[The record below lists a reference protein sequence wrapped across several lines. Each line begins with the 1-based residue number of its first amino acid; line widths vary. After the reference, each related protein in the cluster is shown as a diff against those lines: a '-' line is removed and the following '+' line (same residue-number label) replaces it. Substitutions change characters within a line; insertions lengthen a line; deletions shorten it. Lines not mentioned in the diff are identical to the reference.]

1 MISSKEHLPTI
12 ILALALLLVPVAIWF
27 ESAEADTW
35 QARLLLP
42 KLALEPDRH
51 TPRLSSGTFLPPEI
65 GQDLTL
71 TPQDNPIIIAK
82 TSRILPGV
90 TVTIQPGTRIFAHEF
105 SSLLIEG
112 TLSSNGTAQKPVTF
126 TSNERHPDNQI
137 WAGLVFAPDSQ
148 SQLSYTD
155 FSYATPAIT
164 CQPDSQLTANHIT
177 IEYASLGLFT
187 ESPTCQLINSVIKN
201 VRDGVISLGFPVQF
215 TNTKVF
221 AQRRSIRE
229 ISDPAALY

>member
-65 GQDLTL
+65 RQDLTL

-126 TSNERHPDNQI
+126 TSNERWSSLQI
-137 WAGLVFAPDSQ
+137 AKVNL
-148 SQLSYTD
+148 
-155 FSYATPAIT
+155 ATPISATLRRLLPVSQIASSLPT
-164 CQPDSQLTANHIT
+164 TSLLNTPRSDYSLSHQP
-177 IEYASLGLFT
+177 AS
-187 ESPTCQLINSVIKN
+187 
-201 VRDGVISLGFPVQF
+201 
-215 TNTKVF
+215 
-221 AQRRSIRE
+221 
-229 ISDPAALY
+229 